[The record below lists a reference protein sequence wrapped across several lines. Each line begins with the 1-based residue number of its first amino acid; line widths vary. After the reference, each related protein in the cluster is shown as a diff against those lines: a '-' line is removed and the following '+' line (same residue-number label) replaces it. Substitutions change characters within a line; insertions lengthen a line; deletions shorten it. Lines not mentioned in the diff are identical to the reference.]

1 MRLTGCC
8 AAFALLALIAGC
20 GLASDPLEGP
30 PERVPG
36 EIDSEDSNTLIVPD
50 TVRAGIP
57 FKVTVNTRGS
67 SSCTSP
73 ADVQVTMRGDT
84 TELIPYDNVS
94 SGMCTA
100 DYAAIR
106 HDVELRLERDGHAV
120 VRVGRGGAA
129 KLERKVVV
137 RP

>member
-1 MRLTGCC
+1 MRLTVSC

-20 GLASDPLEGP
+20 GLGSDPLEGP

-36 EIDSEDSNTLIVPD
+36 EVDPEDSNTLIVPD

-57 FKVTVNTRGS
+57 FKVAVNTRGS

-84 TELIPYDNVS
+84 TELVPYDNAS

-100 DYAAIR
+100 DYSAIR
-106 HDVELRLERDGHAV
+106 HDVELRLEREGHAV
-120 VRVGRGGAA
+120 VRVGSGGSA